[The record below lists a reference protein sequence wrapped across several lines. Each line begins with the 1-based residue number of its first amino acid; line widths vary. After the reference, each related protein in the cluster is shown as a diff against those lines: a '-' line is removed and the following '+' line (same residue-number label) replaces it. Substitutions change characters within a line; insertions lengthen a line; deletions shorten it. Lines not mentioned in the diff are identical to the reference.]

1 MDDLPTEIKLVIAQ
15 HVAHMDPETN
25 HMRIPQLPL
34 SPRKATG
41 LKYGTLKSLSSLNKQ
56 WRVIAKPHLFSHLVL
71 YMGEGVSGNYST
83 STRFRLAI
91 NDAAESLTQLP
102 HRSENQ
108 SEGPIRIDSLAIEI
122 DELLVSNSQ
131 ALRNPARHST
141 DIITMFGFWRRIF
154 EAVDPT
160 RLAIVAP
167 VSILG
172 YLITTIPNMSDEWA
186 FKDMST
192 QMLELS
198 QSPDRPY
205 LKKAPE
211 NPKNA
216 AWDTEYLF
224 NARPWKELQ
233 LMEGSMLQAYG
244 IYEYFHRQPPTILQG
259 LILPRSE
266 HLESMRLHCL
276 FPFSSHVD
284 ELHVLSLTH
293 YKHLHFHFSPCPNMS
308 VLDDSS
314 VVGKADMADCW
325 REMEQI
331 YQMLCRHL
339 LSAGE
344 VANLVEF
351 STGDYA
357 VESIR
362 RILEEGFLAVAAQG
376 WSATGD
382 GKWRRPSKSP

>member
-1 MDDLPTEIKLVIAQ
+1 MDELPTEIKLVIAQ
-15 HVAHMDPETN
+15 HVAHLDPDTN
-25 HMRIPQLPL
+25 RRRIPQLPT
-34 SPRKATG
+34 SPRKFSG
-41 LKYGTLKSLSSLNKQ
+41 PGHGTLKSLSSLNKQ
-56 WRVIAKPHLFSHLVL
+56 WRVIAKPHLFSRLVL

-91 NDAAESLTQLP
+91 NDATESLSQLP
-102 HRSENQ
+102 HRSGAQ
-108 SEGPIRIDSLAIEI
+108 RGGPIRIESLAIEI

-131 ALRNPARHST
+131 PLRNPARHST

-160 RLAIVAP
+160 RLAILAP

-186 FKDMST
+186 FKDMGM

-224 NARPWKELQ
+224 NTRPWKELQ

-266 HLESMRLHCL
+266 HLESISLHCL

-293 YKHLHFHFSPCPNMS
+293 YKRLHFHFSPCPNMS
-308 VLDDSS
+308 VLDDPS

-339 LSAGE
+339 LTAGE
-344 VANLVEF
+344 MANMQQF

-362 RILEEGFLAVAAQG
+362 RILDEGFESVADQG
-376 WSATGD
+376 WSSTGD
-382 GKWRRPSKSP
+382 GKWTRPWKHP